1 MAGAELITFFW
12 LFLPRQVA
20 IGGLGRRFVARHFS
34 LFFQSDFCPG
44 FVCLGEA
51 DLTPVN
57 TVKTRFNPWLQV
69 LKRGE
74 GATRR
79 LRMLLRCNHWNICG
93 WKRGEG
99 VSVEPGPR
107 LGV

>member
-1 MAGAELITFFW
+1 MGKMAGAELITFFW

-57 TVKTRFNPWLQV
+57 TVKTRFNPLAAGTKAGGGSDTPPPNAV
-69 LKRGE
+69 
-74 GATRR
+74 
-79 LRMLLRCNHWNICG
+79 
-93 WKRGEG
+93 G
-99 VSVEPGPR
+99 V
-107 LGV
+107 